1 MDLEGKATLGP
12 SVTEPG
18 RRASGRHR
26 DGGRGMSAVQDGEGG
41 MTSHQVFSNPV
52 KFLQAYAWRLSL
64 KKPLFSCGRLEGS
77 DRSVLAA
84 VSGQAFVNHSDCFK
98 SGWLAHDWPRL
109 LKRCLSVGYRRDHH
123 RLVIQVNCN
132 RNKRRH
138 FYRSPG
144 LKVAKREGMAVV
156 A

>member
-1 MDLEGKATLGP
+1 
-12 SVTEPG
+12 
-18 RRASGRHR
+18 
-26 DGGRGMSAVQDGEGG
+26 
-41 MTSHQVFSNPV
+41 MTSRQVFSNPV